1 MKTYSLLITFGL
13 VLVNSATAQDKAEL
27 QKQIVGKWEA
37 THKGPDN
44 TEYPISA
51 EFTADGKLKLQIKGV
66 KIDGTY
72 TISGDKEVTT
82 ETNFEG
88 KKRTVKQEIK
98 ITQDTMELKDPE
110 GTVTKFK
117 RAK

>member
-1 MKTYSLLITFGL
+1 MKTVTFMMTCGLMLIGS
-13 VLVNSATAQDKAEL
+13 SAAQDKAEL

-51 EFTADGKLKLQIKGV
+51 EFTADGKLKIQIKGV
-66 KIDGTY
+66 KIEGTY
-72 TISGDKEVTT
+72 TINSDKEVTT
-82 ETNFEG
+82 ETSFEG
-88 KKRTVKQEIK
+88 KKRTVKQEVK

-117 RAK
+117 RVK